1 MKQMFTVPTL
11 ATTIA
16 LALTL
21 SCTAGAFAQDT
32 DRLAAANA
40 RCEAARQKM
49 LQPIRARK
57 IAQCKQRA
65 DRPTA
70 GCETFYSTYGNNSNN
85 ANGAVVRGRFYNLPA
100 CVAARR
106 LGLASGNDQNF

>member
-1 MKQMFTVPTL
+1 MKHPS
-11 ATTIA
+11 IA
-16 LALTL
+16 LALALGLAL
-21 SCTAGAFAQDT
+21 SCTSAVFAQDT
-32 DRLAAANA
+32 NRLAAANA

-57 IAQCKQRA
+57 IAQCERRA
-65 DRPTA
+65 HQPTA

-106 LGLASGNDQNF
+106 LGIASGNDQNF